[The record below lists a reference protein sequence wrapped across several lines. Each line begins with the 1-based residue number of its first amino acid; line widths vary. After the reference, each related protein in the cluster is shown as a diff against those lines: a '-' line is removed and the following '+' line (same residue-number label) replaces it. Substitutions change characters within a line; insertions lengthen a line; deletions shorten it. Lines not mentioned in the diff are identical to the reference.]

1 MRIMKALGNWSDEIE
16 EAYRIMEGEDESW
29 LNDPVKYAKTTSA
42 LINPL
47 KMVYFGDHRDSQL
60 NLNIPVF
67 DKMAM
72 FPMFKVLAK
81 GDNRLL
87 YERMNN
93 EELGTIDMLTFESA
107 VKVGGRQKYQT
118 YLDSMNNTFNI
129 EDLGKPSYDKYHQ
142 EGNLPVFK

>member
-1 MRIMKALGNWSDEIE
+1 
-16 EAYRIMEGEDESW
+16 
-29 LNDPVKYAKTTSA
+29 
-42 LINPL
+42 
-47 KMVYFGDHRDSQL
+47 MVYFGDHRDSQL

-118 YLDSMNNTFNI
+118 YLDSMNNTFNM

>member
-1 MRIMKALGNWSDEIE
+1 
-16 EAYRIMEGEDESW
+16 
-29 LNDPVKYAKTTSA
+29 
-42 LINPL
+42 
-47 KMVYFGDHRDSQL
+47 
-60 NLNIPVF
+60 
-67 DKMAM
+67 MAM

-118 YLDSMNNTFNI
+118 YLDSMNNTFNMNA
-129 EDLGKPSYDKYHQ
+129 LCRH
-142 EGNLPVFK
+142 